1 MFDSMP
7 EGGTTTVKSGKY
19 GPYNQTKREAKTRWV
34 LNPGEEGVPQV
45 VVDLVTYHSAE
56 GKYFFSSLTW
66 GTVEPAEP
74 GSVFMVETW
83 ASDHLMKRLPT
94 VPVARYS
101 VKALEAAHEAALAAM
116 ADRFS
121 HFAPVFE
128 QAAERNGL
136 GEYAEADEHPYAE
149 EGHLAAGDGSAQRY
163 FTENAL

>member
-1 MFDSMP
+1 MMFDSMP

-34 LNPGEEGVPQV
+34 LNPGVEGCSDCRDGTCDREGPKV
-45 VVDLVTYHSAE
+45 VVDLVTYHSPE

-66 GTVEPAEP
+66 GTVEPAMP
-74 GSVFMVETW
+74 GSAFMVETW
-83 ASDHLMKRLPT
+83 ASDHLMKRFPT

-101 VKALEAAHEAALAAM
+101 VKALEAAHEAALATM

-121 HFAPVFE
+121 HCAPVFE

-136 GEYAEADEHPYAE
+136 GEYAEVEA
-149 EGHLAAGDGSAQRY
+149 
-163 FTENAL
+163 